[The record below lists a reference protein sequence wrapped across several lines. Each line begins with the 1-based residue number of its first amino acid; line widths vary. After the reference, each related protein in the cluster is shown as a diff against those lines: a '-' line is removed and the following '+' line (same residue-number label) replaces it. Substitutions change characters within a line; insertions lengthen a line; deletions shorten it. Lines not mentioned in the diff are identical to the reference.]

1 VTDDYAKAHPSCPIM
16 MKAGF
21 LILSELSSK
30 PESYQAISEI
40 FNLCSVPSDAN
51 DIYNLYNTVNSSLT
65 SMAMVDYPYPTSFLA
80 PLPAW
85 PVKYAC
91 DQALESFEQHKGD
104 KYADLY
110 AMAAAGSTF
119 YNYDNQIECL
129 DTSASSQS

>member
-1 VTDDYAKAHPSCPIM
+1 M

-40 FNLCSVPSDAN
+40 FNLCSVPTDAN
-51 DIYNLYNTVNSSLT
+51 DVYNLYSTVNSSLT

-91 DQALESFEQHKGD
+91 DQALEAFEQHKGD

-119 YNYDNQIECL
+119 YNYDHQIECL